1 MLTDDIKK
9 QIVSLL
15 TERLKLRKIILFG
28 SHAHGAP
35 GPDSDIDLLVVTDED
50 ILPESFEEN
59 MRSYLPVSTA
69 LRDLK
74 RRVPVD
80 LIVHTRPMHERFI
93 RLGSL
98 FSRDVLE
105 RGEVLYETSD

>member
-1 MLTDDIKK
+1 MLPDDMKK
-9 QIVSLL
+9 QVVSLL

-35 GPDSDIDLLVVTDED
+35 GPHSDIDILVVTDEE
-50 ILPESFEEN
+50 ILPSSFEES
-59 MRSYLPVSTA
+59 MRSYLPVSMA

-80 LIVHTRPMHERFI
+80 LIVHTRPMHERFLQL
-93 RLGSL
+93 RSL
-98 FSRDVLE
+98 FSWDILE
-105 RGEVLYETSD
+105 RGEVLYETGD